1 MRTPLLLACFALTV
15 VGCSRNE
22 PKDEQT
28 GSAASS
34 EQKTIE
40 TSDIACNNEKAT
52 SAIHSYLVNRIDQH
66 AKKQSDIIQQQ
77 AGTVVDM
84 TILQNGLSQV
94 AINLEGVNG
103 SNGKCQATVSFNM
116 PQAQLDNADKIY
128 TRLKMPVA
136 AEQIVSRGYQLQ
148 NSTLVANNV
157 GFGLSASGT
166 NYQVN
171 STTGDDVIGLV
182 GEIMANS
189 ALAQTL
195 TQPSNTP
202 LAGSSAGAIPVLP
215 PVTSKP
221 SVAANNSQTSTTKPV
236 KKQTTEKPKTNS
248 EKNNSKKNNS
258 EKTKTDVTTTT
269 SAKKNTQ
276 SDSADKKSVKKS
288 ESTTSDSA
296 DKKSVKKS
304 ESTTSNADTKSTA
317 TKSAASTGNST
328 EKSTKSVSHEKVPTD
343 TNVKLTIEEKNEQ
356 Y

>member
-1 MRTPLLLACFALTV
+1 MSMIFPQNTLSKKMRTPLLLACFALTV

-22 PKDEQT
+22 QKDEQT

-34 EQKTIE
+34 EQKPIE

-52 SAIHSYLVNRIDQH
+52 NAIHSYLVNRIDQQ

-77 AGTVVDM
+77 AGTIVDM

-94 AINLEGVNG
+94 AINLESVNG

-136 AEQIVSRGYQLQ
+136 AEQIASRGYQLQ

-157 GFGLSASGT
+157 GFGLSASGA

-202 LAGSSAGAIPVLP
+202 LAGSSAGAIPVVP
-215 PVTSKP
+215 TVTSKP
-221 SVAANNSQTSTTKPV
+221 SVAANNSQNSTTKPV
-236 KKQTTEKPKTNS
+236 KKQTTEEPKTDS
-248 EKNNSKKNNS
+248 EKNDS
-258 EKTKTDVTTTT
+258 EKTKTDVTTT
-269 SAKKNTQ
+269 SDKKNTA

-288 ESTTSDSA
+288 ESTTA
-296 DKKSVKKS
+296 
-304 ESTTSNADTKSTA
+304 NADTKSTA
-317 TKSAASTGNST
+317 TKSAASTST
-328 EKSTKSVSHEKVPTD
+328 DKSTKSVSHEKVPTD

>member
-1 MRTPLLLACFALTV
+1 MSMIFPQNTLSKKMRTPLLLACFALTV

-22 PKDEQT
+22 QKDEQT

-52 SAIHSYLVNRIDQH
+52 SAIHSYLVNRIDQQ

-77 AGTVVDM
+77 AGTIVDM
-84 TILQNGLSQV
+84 SILQNGLSQV
-94 AINLEGVNG
+94 AINLESVNG

-136 AEQIVSRGYQLQ
+136 AEQIASRGYQLQ

-157 GFGLSASGT
+157 GFGLSASGA

-202 LAGSSAGAIPVLP
+202 LAGSSAGAIPVVP
-215 PVTSKP
+215 TVTSKP
-221 SVAANNSQTSTTKPV
+221 SVAANNSQNSTTKPV
-236 KKQTTEKPKTNS
+236 KKQTTEEPKTDS
-248 EKNNSKKNNS
+248 EKNDS
-258 EKTKTDVTTTT
+258 EKTKTDVTTT
-269 SAKKNTQ
+269 SDKKNTA

-288 ESTTSDSA
+288 EATTA
-296 DKKSVKKS
+296 
-304 ESTTSNADTKSTA
+304 NADSKSTA
-317 TKSAASTGNST
+317 TKSAASTST
-328 EKSTKSVSHEKVPTD
+328 EKSTKPVSHEKVPTD

>member
-1 MRTPLLLACFALTV
+1 MRTPLLLACFALAV

-22 PKDEQT
+22 QKDEQT
-28 GSAASS
+28 GSATSS
-34 EQKTIE
+34 EQQTIE

-52 SAIHSYLVNRIDQH
+52 SAIHSYLVNRIDQQ

-128 TRLKMPVA
+128 TRLKMPAA
-136 AEQIVSRGYQLQ
+136 AEQIASRGYQLQ

-157 GFGLSASGT
+157 GFGLSASGA

-171 STTGDDVIGLV
+171 STTGDDVIGLI

-202 LAGSSAGAIPVLP
+202 LAGSSAGDITVLP

-236 KKQTTEKPKTNS
+236 KKQTTEKPKTDS
-248 EKNNSKKNNS
+248 EKNSS
-258 EKTKTDVTTTT
+258 EKTKTDVTNTT
-269 SAKKNTQ
+269 SAKKNT
-276 SDSADKKSVKKS
+276 A
-288 ESTTSDSA
+288 SDSA

-328 EKSTKSVSHEKVPTD
+328 EKSTKPVSHEKVPTD

>member
-1 MRTPLLLACFALTV
+1 MSMIFPQNTLSKKMRTPLLLACFALTV

-22 PKDEQT
+22 QKDEQT

-52 SAIHSYLVNRIDQH
+52 SAIHSYLVNRIDQQ

-94 AINLEGVNG
+94 AINLESVNG

-136 AEQIVSRGYQLQ
+136 AEQIASRGYQLQ

-202 LAGSSAGAIPVLP
+202 LAGSSAGAIPVVP
-215 PVTSKP
+215 TVTSKP
-221 SVAANNSQTSTTKPV
+221 SVAANNSQNSTTKPV
-236 KKQTTEKPKTNS
+236 KKQTTEEPKTDS
-248 EKNNSKKNNS
+248 EKNDS
-258 EKTKTDVTTTT
+258 EKTKTDVTTT
-269 SAKKNTQ
+269 SDKKNTA
-276 SDSADKKSVKKS
+276 SDSADKISDKKS
-288 ESTTSDSA
+288 ESTTA
-296 DKKSVKKS
+296 
-304 ESTTSNADTKSTA
+304 NADTKSTA
-317 TKSAASTGNST
+317 TKSAASTST
-328 EKSTKSVSHEKVPTD
+328 DKSTKSVSHEKVPTD

>member
-1 MRTPLLLACFALTV
+1 MSMIFPQNTLSKKMRTPLLMACFALAV

-22 PKDEQT
+22 QKDEQT

-34 EQKTIE
+34 EQQLIE

-52 SAIHSYLVNRIDQH
+52 SAIHSYLVNRIDQQ

-77 AGTVVDM
+77 AGTIVDM

-94 AINLEGVNG
+94 AINLESVNG

-136 AEQIVSRGYQLQ
+136 AEQIASRGYQLQ

-157 GFGLSASGT
+157 GFGLSASGA

-202 LAGSSAGAIPVLP
+202 LAGSSAGAIPVVP
-215 PVTSKP
+215 TVTSKP
-221 SVAANNSQTSTTKPV
+221 SVAANNSQNSTTKPV
-236 KKQTTEKPKTNS
+236 KKQTTEEPKTDS
-248 EKNNSKKNNS
+248 EKNDS
-258 EKTKTDVTTTT
+258 EKTKTDVTTT
-269 SAKKNTQ
+269 SDKKNTA
-276 SDSADKKSVKKS
+276 SDSADKISDKKS
-288 ESTTSDSA
+288 ESTTA
-296 DKKSVKKS
+296 
-304 ESTTSNADTKSTA
+304 NADTKSTA
-317 TKSAASTGNST
+317 TKSAASTST
-328 EKSTKSVSHEKVPTD
+328 DKSTKSVSHEKVPTD

>member
-1 MRTPLLLACFALTV
+1 MSMIFPQNTLSKKMRTPLLLACFALTV

-22 PKDEQT
+22 QKDAQT

-52 SAIHSYLVNRIDQH
+52 DAIHSYLVNRIDQQ

-77 AGTVVDM
+77 AGTIVDM

-103 SNGKCQATVSFNM
+103 NNGKCQATVSFNM
-116 PQAQLDNADKIY
+116 PQAQLDNTDKIY

-136 AEQIVSRGYQLQ
+136 AEQIASRGYQLQ

-157 GFGLSASGT
+157 GFGLSASGA

-202 LAGSSAGAIPVLP
+202 LAGSSAGAIPVVP
-215 PVTSKP
+215 SVTSKP

-236 KKQTTEKPKTNS
+236 KKQTTEEPKTDS
-248 EKNNSKKNNS
+248 EKNDS
-258 EKTKTDVTTTT
+258 ETIKTDLTTT
-269 SAKKNTQ
+269 SAKKNTP

-288 ESTTSDSA
+288 ESTTA
-296 DKKSVKKS
+296 
-304 ESTTSNADTKSTA
+304 NADTKST
-317 TKSAASTGNST
+317 KP
-328 EKSTKSVSHEKVPTD
+328 VSHEKVPTD

>member
-1 MRTPLLLACFALTV
+1 MSMIFPQNTLSKKMRTPLLLACFALAV

-22 PKDEQT
+22 QKDEQT
-28 GSAASS
+28 GSTASS

-52 SAIHSYLVNRIDQH
+52 DAIHSYLVNRIDQQ

-136 AEQIVSRGYQLQ
+136 AEQIASRGYQLQ
-148 NSTLVANNV
+148 NSTLVANSV

-202 LAGSSAGAIPVLP
+202 LAGSSAGAIPVVP
-215 PVTSKP
+215 TVTSRP
-221 SVAANNSQTSTTKPV
+221 SVAANNSQNSTTKPV
-236 KKQTTEKPKTNS
+236 KKQTTEQPKTDS
-248 EKNNSKKNNS
+248 EKNDS
-258 EKTKTDVTTTT
+258 EKTKTDVTTIP
-269 SAKKNTQ
+269 AKKNTA

-288 ESTTSDSA
+288 ESTTA
-296 DKKSVKKS
+296 
-304 ESTTSNADTKSTA
+304 NADTKSTA
-317 TKSAASTGNST
+317 TKSAASTST
-328 EKSTKSVSHEKVPTD
+328 DKSTKPVSHEKVPTD
-343 TNVKLTIEEKNEQ
+343 TNVKLTIEGKNEQ

>member
-1 MRTPLLLACFALTV
+1 MSMIFPQNTLSKKMRTPLLLACFALAV

-22 PKDEQT
+22 QKDGQT

-34 EQKTIE
+34 EQQPIE

-52 SAIHSYLVNRIDQH
+52 SAIHSYLVNRIDQQ

-94 AINLEGVNG
+94 AINLESVNG

-136 AEQIVSRGYQLQ
+136 AEQIASRGYQLQ
-148 NSTLVANNV
+148 NSTLVANPV
-157 GFGLSASGT
+157 GFGLSASGA

-202 LAGSSAGAIPVLP
+202 LAGSSAGAIPVVP
-215 PVTSKP
+215 TVTSKP
-221 SVAANNSQTSTTKPV
+221 SVAANNSQNSTTKPV
-236 KKQTTEKPKTNS
+236 KKQTTEEPKT
-248 EKNNSKKNNS
+248 NS
-258 EKTKTDVTTTT
+258 EKTKTDVTTT
-269 SAKKNTQ
+269 SDKKNT
-276 SDSADKKSVKKS
+276 A
-288 ESTTSDSA
+288 SDSA

-304 ESTTSNADTKSTA
+304 ESTTSNADTKST
-317 TKSAASTGNST
+317 KP
-328 EKSTKSVSHEKVPTD
+328 VSHEKVPTD

>member
-1 MRTPLLLACFALTV
+1 MRMPLLLACFALTV

-22 PKDEQT
+22 QKDEQT

-34 EQKTIE
+34 EQQPIE
-40 TSDIACNNEKAT
+40 TSDIACNNDKAT
-52 SAIHSYLVNRIDQH
+52 DAIHSYLVNRIDQQ

-77 AGTVVDM
+77 AGTMVDM

-94 AINLEGVNG
+94 AINLESVKG

-136 AEQIVSRGYQLQ
+136 AEQIASRGYQLQ

-157 GFGLSASGT
+157 GFGLSASGA

-215 PVTSKP
+215 PVTSRP
-221 SVAANNSQTSTTKPV
+221 SVAANNSQNSTTKPV
-236 KKQTTEKPKTNS
+236 KKQTTEQPKTG
-248 EKNNSKKNNS
+248 S

-269 SAKKNTQ
+269 SDKKNT
-276 SDSADKKSVKKS
+276 A
-288 ESTTSDSA
+288 SDSA

-304 ESTTSNADTKSTA
+304 ESTTSNADSKSTA

-328 EKSTKSVSHEKVPTD
+328 DKSTKSVSHEKVPTD
-343 TNVKLTIEEKNEQ
+343 TNVKLTIEGKNEQ

>member
-1 MRTPLLLACFALTV
+1 MSMIFPQNTLSKKMRMPLLLACFALTV

-22 PKDEQT
+22 QKDGQT
-28 GSAASS
+28 GSTASS
-34 EQKTIE
+34 EQQPIE
-40 TSDIACNNEKAT
+40 TSDIACNNDKAT
-52 SAIHSYLVNRIDQH
+52 SAIHSYLVNRIDQQ

-77 AGTVVDM
+77 AGTMVDM

-94 AINLEGVNG
+94 AINLESVKG

-136 AEQIVSRGYQLQ
+136 AEQIASRGYQLQ

-157 GFGLSASGT
+157 GFGLSASGA

-221 SVAANNSQTSTTKPV
+221 SVAANNSQNSTTKPV
-236 KKQTTEKPKTNS
+236 KKQTTEQPKTG
-248 EKNNSKKNNS
+248 S
-258 EKTKTDVTTTT
+258 EKTKTDVNNNT
-269 SAKKNTQ
+269 SDKKNTQ
-276 SDSADKKSVKKS
+276 SDSADKISDKKS
-288 ESTTSDSA
+288 EP
-296 DKKSVKKS
+296 
-304 ESTTSNADTKSTA
+304 TTSNADSKSTA
-317 TKSAASTGNST
+317 TKSAASTSVD
-328 EKSTKSVSHEKVPTD
+328 KSTKSVSHEKVPID

>member
-1 MRTPLLLACFALTV
+1 MSMIFPQNTLSKKMRTPLLLACFALTV

-22 PKDEQT
+22 QKDEQT

-52 SAIHSYLVNRIDQH
+52 SAIHSYLVNRIDQQ

-77 AGTVVDM
+77 AGTIVDM
-84 TILQNGLSQV
+84 SILQNGLSQV
-94 AINLEGVNG
+94 AINLESVNG

-116 PQAQLDNADKIY
+116 PQAQLDNTDKIY

-136 AEQIVSRGYQLQ
+136 AEQITSRGYQLQ

-202 LAGSSAGAIPVLP
+202 LAGSSAGAIPVVP
-215 PVTSKP
+215 TVTSKP
-221 SVAANNSQTSTTKPV
+221 SVAANNSQNSTTKPV
-236 KKQTTEKPKTNS
+236 KKQTTEEPKTDS
-248 EKNNSKKNNS
+248 EKNDS
-258 EKTKTDVTTTT
+258 EKTKTDVTTT
-269 SAKKNTQ
+269 SDKKNTA
-276 SDSADKKSVKKS
+276 SDSADKISDKKS
-288 ESTTSDSA
+288 ESTTA
-296 DKKSVKKS
+296 
-304 ESTTSNADTKSTA
+304 NADTKSTA
-317 TKSAASTGNST
+317 TKSAASTST
-328 EKSTKSVSHEKVPTD
+328 DKSTKSVSHEKVPTD

>member
-1 MRTPLLLACFALTV
+1 MSMIFPQNTLSKKMRTPLLLACFALAV

-22 PKDEQT
+22 QKDEQT
-28 GSAASS
+28 ASAASS

-52 SAIHSYLVNRIDQH
+52 DAIHSYLVNRVDQQ

-77 AGTVVDM
+77 AGTMVDM

-94 AINLEGVNG
+94 AINLESVNG

-136 AEQIVSRGYQLQ
+136 AEQIASRGYQLQ

-157 GFGLSASGT
+157 GFGLSASGV

-221 SVAANNSQTSTTKPV
+221 SVAANNSQNSTTKPV
-236 KKQTTEKPKTNS
+236 KKQTTEKPKTGS
-248 EKNNSKKNNS
+248 EKNNS

-269 SAKKNTQ
+269 LAKKDT
-276 SDSADKKSVKKS
+276 A
-288 ESTTSDSA
+288 SDSA

-317 TKSAASTGNST
+317 TKSAASTST

>member
-1 MRTPLLLACFALTV
+1 MSMIFPQNTLSKKMRTPLLLACFALTV

-22 PKDEQT
+22 QKDEQT

-52 SAIHSYLVNRIDQH
+52 SAIHSYLVNRIDQQ

-94 AINLEGVNG
+94 AINLESVNG

-136 AEQIVSRGYQLQ
+136 AEQIASRGYQLQ

-157 GFGLSASGT
+157 GFGLSASGA

-202 LAGSSAGAIPVLP
+202 LAGSSAGAIPVVP
-215 PVTSKP
+215 TVTSKP
-221 SVAANNSQTSTTKPV
+221 SVAANNSQNSTTKPV
-236 KKQTTEKPKTNS
+236 KKQTTEEPKTDS
-248 EKNNSKKNNS
+248 EKNDS
-258 EKTKTDVTTTT
+258 EKTKTDVTTT
-269 SAKKNTQ
+269 SDKKNTA
-276 SDSADKKSVKKS
+276 SDSADKISDKKS
-288 ESTTSDSA
+288 EP
-296 DKKSVKKS
+296 
-304 ESTTSNADTKSTA
+304 TTSNADSKSTA
-317 TKSAASTGNST
+317 TKSAASTST
-328 EKSTKSVSHEKVPTD
+328 DKSTKSVSHEKVPTD

>member
-1 MRTPLLLACFALTV
+1 MIFPQNTLSKKMRMPLLLACFALTV

-22 PKDEQT
+22 QKDGQT

-34 EQKTIE
+34 EQQPIE
-40 TSDIACNNEKAT
+40 TSDIACNNDKAT
-52 SAIHSYLVNRIDQH
+52 SAIHSYLVNRIDQQ

-84 TILQNGLSQV
+84 SILQNGLSQV
-94 AINLEGVNG
+94 AINLESVNG

-136 AEQIVSRGYQLQ
+136 AEQIASRGYQLQ

-221 SVAANNSQTSTTKPV
+221 SVAANNSQNSTTKPV
-236 KKQTTEKPKTNS
+236 KKQTTEQPKTGS
-248 EKNNSKKNNS
+248 EKN
-258 EKTKTDVTTTT
+258 KTDVNNNT
-269 SAKKNTQ
+269 SAKKNTP
-276 SDSADKKSVKKS
+276 SDSADKISDKKS
-288 ESTTSDSA
+288 EP
-296 DKKSVKKS
+296 
-304 ESTTSNADTKSTA
+304 TTSNADSKSTA
-317 TKSAASTGNST
+317 TKSAASTSVD
-328 EKSTKSVSHEKVPTD
+328 KSTKSVSHEKVPTD

>member
-1 MRTPLLLACFALTV
+1 MSMIFPQNTLSKKMRTPLLLACFALAV

-22 PKDEQT
+22 QKDAQT

-34 EQKTIE
+34 EQQPIE
-40 TSDIACNNEKAT
+40 TSDIACNNDKAT
-52 SAIHSYLVNRIDQH
+52 SAIHSYLVNRIDQQ

-77 AGTVVDM
+77 AGTMVDM

-94 AINLEGVNG
+94 AINLESVNG

-136 AEQIVSRGYQLQ
+136 AEQIASRGYQLQ
-148 NSTLVANNV
+148 NSTLVANPV
-157 GFGLSASGT
+157 GFGLSASGA

-202 LAGSSAGAIPVLP
+202 LAGSSAGAIAVLP

-221 SVAANNSQTSTTKPV
+221 SVAANNSQNSTTKPV
-236 KKQTTEKPKTNS
+236 KKQTTEEPKTDS
-248 EKNNSKKNNS
+248 EKNDS
-258 EKTKTDVTTTT
+258 EKTKTDVTTIP
-269 SAKKNTQ
+269 AKKNT
-276 SDSADKKSVKKS
+276 A
-288 ESTTSDSA
+288 SDSA

-304 ESTTSNADTKSTA
+304 ESTTSNADTKST
-317 TKSAASTGNST
+317 KP
-328 EKSTKSVSHEKVPTD
+328 VSHEKVPTD

>member
-1 MRTPLLLACFALTV
+1 MSMIFPQNTLSKKMRMPLLLAFFALAV

-22 PKDEQT
+22 QKDEQT
-28 GSAASS
+28 GSTASS
-34 EQKTIE
+34 EQKSIE

-52 SAIHSYLVNRIDQH
+52 SAIHSYLVNRIDQQ

-94 AINLEGVNG
+94 AINLESVNG

-136 AEQIVSRGYQLQ
+136 AEQIASRGYQLQ
-148 NSTLVANNV
+148 NSTLVANPV
-157 GFGLSASGT
+157 GFGLSASGA

-202 LAGSSAGAIPVLP
+202 LAGSSAGAIPVVP
-215 PVTSKP
+215 TVTSKP
-221 SVAANNSQTSTTKPV
+221 SVAANNSQ
-236 KKQTTEKPKTNS
+236 N
-248 EKNNSKKNNS
+248 
-258 EKTKTDVTTTT
+258 
-269 SAKKNTQ
+269 
-276 SDSADKKSVKKS
+276 
-288 ESTTSDSA
+288 STTS
-296 DKKSVKKS
+296 
-304 ESTTSNADTKSTA
+304 TKP
-317 TKSAASTGNST
+317 
-328 EKSTKSVSHEKVPTD
+328 VSHEKVPTD

>member
-1 MRTPLLLACFALTV
+1 MSMIFPQNTLSKKMRTPLLLACFALAV

-22 PKDEQT
+22 QKDEQT

-34 EQKTIE
+34 EQQPIE
-40 TSDIACNNEKAT
+40 TSDIACNNDKAT
-52 SAIHSYLVNRIDQH
+52 SAIHSYLVNRIDQQ

-84 TILQNGLSQV
+84 SILQNGLSQV
-94 AINLEGVNG
+94 AINLESVNG

-136 AEQIVSRGYQLQ
+136 AEQIASRGYQLQ

-157 GFGLSASGT
+157 GFGLSASGA

-202 LAGSSAGAIPVLP
+202 LAGSSAGAIPVVP
-215 PVTSKP
+215 TVTSKP
-221 SVAANNSQTSTTKPV
+221 SVAANNSQNSTTKPV
-236 KKQTTEKPKTNS
+236 KKQTTEEPKTDS
-248 EKNNSKKNNS
+248 EKNDS
-258 EKTKTDVTTTT
+258 EKTKTDVTNT
-269 SAKKNTQ
+269 SDKKNTQ
-276 SDSADKKSVKKS
+276 SDSADKISDKKS
-288 ESTTSDSA
+288 EP
-296 DKKSVKKS
+296 
-304 ESTTSNADTKSTA
+304 TTSNADSKSTA
-317 TKSAASTGNST
+317 TKSAASTST
-328 EKSTKSVSHEKVPTD
+328 DKSTKSVSHEKVPTD

>member
-1 MRTPLLLACFALTV
+1 MSMIFPQNTLSKKMRTPLLLACFALTV

-22 PKDEQT
+22 QKDEQT

-52 SAIHSYLVNRIDQH
+52 SAIHSYLVNRIDQQ

-77 AGTVVDM
+77 AGTIVDM
-84 TILQNGLSQV
+84 SILQNGLSQV
-94 AINLEGVNG
+94 AINLESVNG

-136 AEQIVSRGYQLQ
+136 AEQITSRGYQLQ

-157 GFGLSASGT
+157 GFGLSASGA

-202 LAGSSAGAIPVLP
+202 LAGSSAGAIPVVP
-215 PVTSKP
+215 TVTSKP
-221 SVAANNSQTSTTKPV
+221 SVAANNSQNSTTKPV
-236 KKQTTEKPKTNS
+236 KKQTTEEPKTDS
-248 EKNNSKKNNS
+248 EKNDS
-258 EKTKTDVTTTT
+258 EKTKTDVTTT
-269 SAKKNTQ
+269 SDKKNTA

-288 ESTTSDSA
+288 ESTTA
-296 DKKSVKKS
+296 
-304 ESTTSNADTKSTA
+304 NADTKSTA
-317 TKSAASTGNST
+317 TKTTASTST
-328 EKSTKSVSHEKVPTD
+328 DKSTKSVSHEKVPTD

>member
-1 MRTPLLLACFALTV
+1 MSMIFPQNTLSKKMRTPLLLACFALTV

-22 PKDEQT
+22 QKDEQT
-28 GSAASS
+28 GSATSS
-34 EQKTIE
+34 EQQTIE

-52 SAIHSYLVNRIDQH
+52 SAIHSYLVNRIDQQ

-94 AINLEGVNG
+94 AINLESVNG

-136 AEQIVSRGYQLQ
+136 AEQITSRGYQLQ

-157 GFGLSASGT
+157 GFGLSASGA

-202 LAGSSAGAIPVLP
+202 LAGSSAGAIPVVP
-215 PVTSKP
+215 TVTSKP
-221 SVAANNSQTSTTKPV
+221 SVAANNSQNSTTKPV
-236 KKQTTEKPKTNS
+236 KKQTTEEPKTDS
-248 EKNNSKKNNS
+248 EKNDS
-258 EKTKTDVTTTT
+258 EKTKTDVTTT
-269 SAKKNTQ
+269 SDKKNTA
-276 SDSADKKSVKKS
+276 SDSADKISDKKS
-288 ESTTSDSA
+288 EP
-296 DKKSVKKS
+296 
-304 ESTTSNADTKSTA
+304 TTSNADSKSTA
-317 TKSAASTGNST
+317 TKSAASTST
-328 EKSTKSVSHEKVPTD
+328 DKSTKSVSHEKVPTD

>member
-1 MRTPLLLACFALTV
+1 MSMIFPQNTLSKKMRTPLLLACFALAV

-22 PKDEQT
+22 QKDGQT

-34 EQKTIE
+34 EQQPIE

-52 SAIHSYLVNRIDQH
+52 SAIHSYLVNRIDQQ

-94 AINLEGVNG
+94 AINLESVNG

-136 AEQIVSRGYQLQ
+136 AEQIASRGYQLQ
-148 NSTLVANNV
+148 NSTLVANPV
-157 GFGLSASGT
+157 GFGLSASGA

-202 LAGSSAGAIPVLP
+202 LAGSSAGAIPVVP
-215 PVTSKP
+215 TVTSKP
-221 SVAANNSQTSTTKPV
+221 SVAANNSQNSTTKPV
-236 KKQTTEKPKTNS
+236 KKQTTEEPKTDS
-248 EKNNSKKNNS
+248 EKNDS
-258 EKTKTDVTTTT
+258 EKTKTDVTTT
-269 SAKKNTQ
+269 SDKKNT
-276 SDSADKKSVKKS
+276 A
-288 ESTTSDSA
+288 SDSA

-304 ESTTSNADTKSTA
+304 ESTTSNADTKST
-317 TKSAASTGNST
+317 KP
-328 EKSTKSVSHEKVPTD
+328 VSHEKVPTD
-343 TNVKLTIEEKNEQ
+343 TNVKLTIEGKNEQ

>member
-1 MRTPLLLACFALTV
+1 MSMIFPQNTLSKKMLTPLLLACFALTV

-22 PKDEQT
+22 QKDEQT

-34 EQKTIE
+34 EQQLIE

-52 SAIHSYLVNRIDQH
+52 NAIHSYLVNRIDQQ

-77 AGTVVDM
+77 AGTMVDM

-94 AINLEGVNG
+94 AINLESVNG

-136 AEQIVSRGYQLQ
+136 AEQIASRGYQLQ

-157 GFGLSASGT
+157 GFGLSASGA

-221 SVAANNSQTSTTKPV
+221 SVAANNSQTSTTTPV
-236 KKQTTEKPKTNS
+236 KKQTTEKP
-248 EKNNSKKNNS
+248 KNNS
-258 EKTKTDVTTTT
+258 EKTKTDVTTT
-269 SAKKNTQ
+269 SDKKNTA

-288 ESTTSDSA
+288 ESTTA
-296 DKKSVKKS
+296 
-304 ESTTSNADTKSTA
+304 NADTKSTA
-317 TKSAASTGNST
+317 TKSAASTST
-328 EKSTKSVSHEKVPTD
+328 DKSTKSVSHEKVPTD

>member
-1 MRTPLLLACFALTV
+1 MSMIFPQNTLSKKMRTPLLLACFALAV

-22 PKDEQT
+22 QKDERT

-52 SAIHSYLVNRIDQH
+52 SAIHSYLVNRIDQQ

-77 AGTVVDM
+77 AGTIVDM

-94 AINLEGVNG
+94 AINLESVNG

-136 AEQIVSRGYQLQ
+136 AEQIASHGYQLQ

-157 GFGLSASGT
+157 GFGLSASGA

-202 LAGSSAGAIPVLP
+202 LAGSSAGAIPVVP
-215 PVTSKP
+215 TVTSKP
-221 SVAANNSQTSTTKPV
+221 SVAANNSQNSTTKPV
-236 KKQTTEKPKTNS
+236 KKQTTEEPKTDS
-248 EKNNSKKNNS
+248 EKNDS
-258 EKTKTDVTTTT
+258 EKTKTDVTTT
-269 SAKKNTQ
+269 SDKKNTA
-276 SDSADKKSVKKS
+276 SDSADKISEKKS
-288 ESTTSDSA
+288 ESTTA
-296 DKKSVKKS
+296 
-304 ESTTSNADTKSTA
+304 NADTKSTA
-317 TKSAASTGNST
+317 TKSAASTST
-328 EKSTKSVSHEKVPTD
+328 DKSTKSVSHEKVPTD

>member
-1 MRTPLLLACFALTV
+1 MSMIFPQNTLSKKMRTPLLLACFALTV

-22 PKDEQT
+22 QKDEQT

-34 EQKTIE
+34 EQQPIE
-40 TSDIACNNEKAT
+40 TSDIACNNDKAT
-52 SAIHSYLVNRIDQH
+52 SAIHSYLVNRIDQQ

-77 AGTVVDM
+77 AGTMVDM

-94 AINLEGVNG
+94 AINLESVNG

-136 AEQIVSRGYQLQ
+136 AEQIASRGYQLQ

-157 GFGLSASGT
+157 GFGLSASGA

-202 LAGSSAGAIPVLP
+202 LAGSSAGAIPVVP
-215 PVTSKP
+215 TVTSKP
-221 SVAANNSQTSTTKPV
+221 SVAANNSQNSTTKPV
-236 KKQTTEKPKTNS
+236 KKQTTEEPKTDS
-248 EKNNSKKNNS
+248 EKNDS
-258 EKTKTDVTTTT
+258 EKTKTDVTTT
-269 SAKKNTQ
+269 SDKKNTQ
-276 SDSADKKSVKKS
+276 SDSADKISDKKS
-288 ESTTSDSA
+288 ESTTA
-296 DKKSVKKS
+296 
-304 ESTTSNADTKSTA
+304 NADTKSTA
-317 TKSAASTGNST
+317 TKSAASTST
-328 EKSTKSVSHEKVPTD
+328 DKSTKSVSHEKVPTD

>member
-1 MRTPLLLACFALTV
+1 MSMIFPQNTLSKKMRTPLLLACFALAV

-22 PKDEQT
+22 QKDEQT

-52 SAIHSYLVNRIDQH
+52 SAIHSYLVNRIDQQ

-94 AINLEGVNG
+94 AINLESVNG
-103 SNGKCQATVSFNM
+103 SNGECQATVSFNM

-136 AEQIVSRGYQLQ
+136 AEQIASRGYQLQ

-157 GFGLSASGT
+157 GFGLSASGA

-236 KKQTTEKPKTNS
+236 KKQTPEKPKTNS
-248 EKNNSKKNNS
+248 EKNDS
-258 EKTKTDVTTTT
+258 EKTKTDVTTT
-269 SAKKNTQ
+269 SDKKNTA

-288 ESTTSDSA
+288 ESTTA
-296 DKKSVKKS
+296 
-304 ESTTSNADTKSTA
+304 NADTKSTA
-317 TKSAASTGNST
+317 TKSAASTST
-328 EKSTKSVSHEKVPTD
+328 DKSTKSVSHEKVPTD

>member
-1 MRTPLLLACFALTV
+1 MSMIFPQNTLSKKMLTPLLLACFALTV

-22 PKDEQT
+22 QKDEQT

-52 SAIHSYLVNRIDQH
+52 SAIHSYLVNRIDQQ

-77 AGTVVDM
+77 AGTMVDM

-94 AINLEGVNG
+94 AINLESVNG

-136 AEQIVSRGYQLQ
+136 AEQITSRGYQLQ

-157 GFGLSASGT
+157 GFGLSASGA

-236 KKQTTEKPKTNS
+236 KKQTTEKPKNS
-248 EKNNSKKNNS
+248 S
-258 EKTKTDVTTTT
+258 EKTKTDVTTT
-269 SAKKNTQ
+269 SDKKNT
-276 SDSADKKSVKKS
+276 A
-288 ESTTSDSA
+288 SDSA

-317 TKSAASTGNST
+317 TKSAASTST
-328 EKSTKSVSHEKVPTD
+328 DKSTKPVSHEKVPTD

>member
-1 MRTPLLLACFALTV
+1 MSMIFPQNTLSKKMRMPLLLACFALTV

-22 PKDEQT
+22 QKDGQT
-28 GSAASS
+28 GSTASS
-34 EQKTIE
+34 EQQPIE
-40 TSDIACNNEKAT
+40 TSDIACNNDKAT
-52 SAIHSYLVNRIDQH
+52 DAIHSYLVNRIDQQ

-77 AGTVVDM
+77 AGTMVDM

-94 AINLEGVNG
+94 AINLESVKG

-136 AEQIVSRGYQLQ
+136 AEQIASRGYQLQ

-157 GFGLSASGT
+157 GFGLSASGA

-221 SVAANNSQTSTTKPV
+221 SVAANNSQNSTTKPV
-236 KKQTTEKPKTNS
+236 KKQTTEQPKTG
-248 EKNNSKKNNS
+248 S
-258 EKTKTDVTTTT
+258 EKTKTDVTNT
-269 SAKKNTQ
+269 SDKKNTQ
-276 SDSADKKSVKKS
+276 SDSADKISDKKS
-288 ESTTSDSA
+288 EA
-296 DKKSVKKS
+296 
-304 ESTTSNADTKSTA
+304 TTSNADSKSTA
-317 TKSAASTGNST
+317 TKSAASTSVD
-328 EKSTKSVSHEKVPTD
+328 KSTKSVSHEKVPTD

>member
-1 MRTPLLLACFALTV
+1 MSMIFPQNTLSKKMRTPLLLACFALTV

-22 PKDEQT
+22 QKDEQT

-52 SAIHSYLVNRIDQH
+52 DAIHSYLVNRIDQQ

-77 AGTVVDM
+77 AGTIVDM
-84 TILQNGLSQV
+84 SILQNGLSQV
-94 AINLEGVNG
+94 AINLESVNG

-136 AEQIVSRGYQLQ
+136 AEQIASRGYQLQ

-157 GFGLSASGT
+157 GFGLSASGA

-202 LAGSSAGAIPVLP
+202 LAGSSAGAIPVVP
-215 PVTSKP
+215 TVTSKP
-221 SVAANNSQTSTTKPV
+221 SVAANNSQNSTTKPV
-236 KKQTTEKPKTNS
+236 KKQTTEEPKTDS
-248 EKNNSKKNNS
+248 EKNDS
-258 EKTKTDVTTTT
+258 EKTKTDVTTT
-269 SAKKNTQ
+269 SDKKNTA
-276 SDSADKKSVKKS
+276 SDSADKISDKKS
-288 ESTTSDSA
+288 ESTTA
-296 DKKSVKKS
+296 
-304 ESTTSNADTKSTA
+304 NADTKSTA
-317 TKSAASTGNST
+317 TKSAASTST
-328 EKSTKSVSHEKVPTD
+328 DKSTKSVSHEKVPTD

>member
-1 MRTPLLLACFALTV
+1 MSMIFPQNTLSKKMRTPLLLACFALAV

-22 PKDEQT
+22 QKDEQT
-28 GSAASS
+28 GSTASS
-34 EQKTIE
+34 EQKPIE

-52 SAIHSYLVNRIDQH
+52 SAIHSYLVNRIDQQ

-94 AINLEGVNG
+94 AINLESVNG

-136 AEQIVSRGYQLQ
+136 AEQIASRGYQLQ
-148 NSTLVANNV
+148 NSTLVANPV
-157 GFGLSASGT
+157 GFGLSASGA

-202 LAGSSAGAIPVLP
+202 LAGSSAGAIPVVP
-215 PVTSKP
+215 TVTSKP
-221 SVAANNSQTSTTKPV
+221 SVAANNSQNSTTKPV
-236 KKQTTEKPKTNS
+236 KKQTTEEPKTDS
-248 EKNNSKKNNS
+248 EKNDS
-258 EKTKTDVTTTT
+258 EKTKTDVTTT
-269 SAKKNTQ
+269 SDKKNTA
-276 SDSADKKSVKKS
+276 SDSADKI
-288 ESTTSDSA
+288 
-296 DKKSVKKS
+296 SVKKS
-304 ESTTSNADTKSTA
+304 ESTTSNADT
-317 TKSAASTGNST
+317 
-328 EKSTKSVSHEKVPTD
+328 KSTKSVSHEKVPTD

>member
-1 MRTPLLLACFALTV
+1 MSMIFPQNTLSKKMRTPLLLACFALTV

-22 PKDEQT
+22 QKDEQT

-34 EQKTIE
+34 EQQPIE

-52 SAIHSYLVNRIDQH
+52 SAIHSYLVNRIDQQ

-94 AINLEGVNG
+94 AINLESVNG

-136 AEQIVSRGYQLQ
+136 AEQIASRGYQLQ

-157 GFGLSASGT
+157 GFGLSASGA

-202 LAGSSAGAIPVLP
+202 LAGSSAGAIPVVP
-215 PVTSKP
+215 TVTSKP
-221 SVAANNSQTSTTKPV
+221 SVAANNSQNSTTKPV
-236 KKQTTEKPKTNS
+236 KKQTTEEPKTDS
-248 EKNNSKKNNS
+248 EKNDS
-258 EKTKTDVTTTT
+258 EKTKTDVTTT
-269 SAKKNTQ
+269 SDKKNTA

-288 ESTTSDSA
+288 ESTTA
-296 DKKSVKKS
+296 
-304 ESTTSNADTKSTA
+304 NADTKSTA
-317 TKSAASTGNST
+317 TKSAASTSVD
-328 EKSTKSVSHEKVPTD
+328 KSTKPVSHEKVPTD

>member
-1 MRTPLLLACFALTV
+1 MSMIFPQNTLSKKMRTPLLLACFALAV

-22 PKDEQT
+22 QKDEQT

-34 EQKTIE
+34 EQKSIE

-52 SAIHSYLVNRIDQH
+52 SAIHSYLVNRIDQQ

-94 AINLEGVNG
+94 AINLESVNG

-136 AEQIVSRGYQLQ
+136 AEQIASRGYQLQ
-148 NSTLVANNV
+148 NSTLVANPV
-157 GFGLSASGT
+157 GFGLSASGA

-202 LAGSSAGAIPVLP
+202 LAGSSAGAIPVVP
-215 PVTSKP
+215 TVTSKP
-221 SVAANNSQTSTTKPV
+221 SVAANNSQNSTTKPV
-236 KKQTTEKPKTNS
+236 KKQTTEEPKTDS
-248 EKNNSKKNNS
+248 EKNDS
-258 EKTKTDVTTTT
+258 EKTKTDVTTT
-269 SAKKNTQ
+269 SDKKNTA
-276 SDSADKKSVKKS
+276 SDSADKISDKKS
-288 ESTTSDSA
+288 ESTTA
-296 DKKSVKKS
+296 
-304 ESTTSNADTKSTA
+304 NADTKSTA
-317 TKSAASTGNST
+317 TKSAASTST
-328 EKSTKSVSHEKVPTD
+328 DKSTKSVSHEKVPTD

>member
-1 MRTPLLLACFALTV
+1 MSMIFPQNTLSKKMRTPLLLACFALTV

-22 PKDEQT
+22 QKDEQT

-34 EQKTIE
+34 EQKSIE

-52 SAIHSYLVNRIDQH
+52 SAIHSYLVNRIDQQ

-94 AINLEGVNG
+94 AINLESVNG

-136 AEQIVSRGYQLQ
+136 AEQIASRGYQLQ

-157 GFGLSASGT
+157 GFGLSASGA

-202 LAGSSAGAIPVLP
+202 LAGSSAGTIPVVP
-215 PVTSKP
+215 TVTSKP
-221 SVAANNSQTSTTKPV
+221 SVAANNSQNSTTKPV
-236 KKQTTEKPKTNS
+236 KKQTTEEPKTDS
-248 EKNNSKKNNS
+248 EKNDS
-258 EKTKTDVTTTT
+258 EKTKTDVTTT
-269 SAKKNTQ
+269 SDKKNTA

-288 ESTTSDSA
+288 ESTTA
-296 DKKSVKKS
+296 
-304 ESTTSNADTKSTA
+304 NADTKSTA
-317 TKSAASTGNST
+317 TKSAASTST
-328 EKSTKSVSHEKVPTD
+328 DKSTKPVSHEKVPTD

>member
-1 MRTPLLLACFALTV
+1 MRTPLLLACFALAV

-22 PKDEQT
+22 QKDGQT

-34 EQKTIE
+34 EQQPIE

-52 SAIHSYLVNRIDQH
+52 SAIHSYLVNRIDQQ

-94 AINLEGVNG
+94 AINLESVNG

-136 AEQIVSRGYQLQ
+136 AEQIASRGYQLQ

-157 GFGLSASGT
+157 GFGLSASGA

-202 LAGSSAGAIPVLP
+202 LAGSSAGAIAVLP
-215 PVTSKP
+215 PVTSRP
-221 SVAANNSQTSTTKPV
+221 SVA
-236 KKQTTEKPKTNS
+236 
-248 EKNNSKKNNS
+248 
-258 EKTKTDVTTTT
+258 KTDVTNT
-269 SAKKNTQ
+269 SDKKNTQ
-276 SDSADKKSVKKS
+276 SDSADKISDKKS
-288 ESTTSDSA
+288 EA
-296 DKKSVKKS
+296 
-304 ESTTSNADTKSTA
+304 TTSNADSKSTA
-317 TKSAASTGNST
+317 TKSAASTSVD
-328 EKSTKSVSHEKVPTD
+328 KSTKSVSHEKVPTD

>member
-1 MRTPLLLACFALTV
+1 MSMIFPQNTLSKKMRMPLLLACFALAV

-22 PKDEQT
+22 QKDEQT

-34 EQKTIE
+34 EQQPIE
-40 TSDIACNNEKAT
+40 TSDIACNNDKAT
-52 SAIHSYLVNRIDQH
+52 SAIHSYLVNRIDQQ

-84 TILQNGLSQV
+84 SILQNGLSQV
-94 AINLEGVNG
+94 AINLERVNG
-103 SNGKCQATVSFNM
+103 SNGKCQATVLFNM

-136 AEQIVSRGYQLQ
+136 AEQITSRGYQLQ

-157 GFGLSASGT
+157 GFGLSASGA

-202 LAGSSAGAIPVLP
+202 LAGSSAGAIPVVP
-215 PVTSKP
+215 TVTSKP
-221 SVAANNSQTSTTKPV
+221 SVAANNSQNSTTKPV
-236 KKQTTEKPKTNS
+236 KKQTTEEPKTDS
-248 EKNNSKKNNS
+248 EKNDS
-258 EKTKTDVTTTT
+258 EKTKTDVTTT
-269 SAKKNTQ
+269 SDKKNTA
-276 SDSADKKSVKKS
+276 SDSADKISDKKS
-288 ESTTSDSA
+288 ESTTA
-296 DKKSVKKS
+296 
-304 ESTTSNADTKSTA
+304 NADTKSTA
-317 TKSAASTGNST
+317 TKSAASTST
-328 EKSTKSVSHEKVPTD
+328 DKSTKSVSHEKVPTD

>member
-1 MRTPLLLACFALTV
+1 MSMIFPQNTLSKKMRTPLLMACFALTV

-22 PKDEQT
+22 QKDGQT
-28 GSAASS
+28 GSTASS
-34 EQKTIE
+34 EQQPIE
-40 TSDIACNNEKAT
+40 TSDIACNNDKAT
-52 SAIHSYLVNRIDQH
+52 SAIHSYLVNRIDQQ

-77 AGTVVDM
+77 AGTMVDM

-94 AINLEGVNG
+94 AINLESVKG

-136 AEQIVSRGYQLQ
+136 AEQIASRGYQLQ

-157 GFGLSASGT
+157 GFGLSASGA
-166 NYQVN
+166 NYQVT

-202 LAGSSAGAIPVLP
+202 LAGSSAGAIAVLP
-215 PVTSKP
+215 PVTSRP
-221 SVAANNSQTSTTKPV
+221 SVAANNSQNSTTKPV
-236 KKQTTEKPKTNS
+236 KKQTTEEPKTDS
-248 EKNNSKKNNS
+248 EKNDS
-258 EKTKTDVTTTT
+258 EKTKTDVTTIP
-269 SAKKNTQ
+269 AKKNT
-276 SDSADKKSVKKS
+276 A
-288 ESTTSDSA
+288 SDSA

-304 ESTTSNADTKSTA
+304 ESTTSNADTKST
-317 TKSAASTGNST
+317 KP
-328 EKSTKSVSHEKVPTD
+328 VSHEKVPTD

>member
-1 MRTPLLLACFALTV
+1 MSMIFPQNTLSKKMRTPLLLACFALTV

-22 PKDEQT
+22 QKDEQT
-28 GSAASS
+28 GSATSS
-34 EQKTIE
+34 EQQPIE

-52 SAIHSYLVNRIDQH
+52 SAIHSYLVNRIDQQ

-77 AGTVVDM
+77 AGTIVDM

-94 AINLEGVNG
+94 AINLESVNG

-128 TRLKMPVA
+128 SRLKMPVA
-136 AEQIVSRGYQLQ
+136 AEQIASRGYQLQ

-157 GFGLSASGT
+157 GFGLSVSGA

-202 LAGSSAGAIPVLP
+202 LAGSSAGAIAVLP

-221 SVAANNSQTSTTKPV
+221 SVAANNSQNSTTEPV
-236 KKQTTEKPKTNS
+236 KKQATEKPKTNS
-248 EKNNSKKNNS
+248 EKNDS
-258 EKTKTDVTTTT
+258 ETIKTDLTTT
-269 SAKKNTQ
+269 SDKKNTE
-276 SDSADKKSVKKS
+276 SDSAD
-288 ESTTSDSA
+288 
-296 DKKSVKKS
+296 KKS
-304 ESTTSNADTKSTA
+304 ESTTSNSDTKSTA
-317 TKSAASTGNST
+317 TKSAASTST
-328 EKSTKSVSHEKVPTD
+328 DKSTKSVSHEKVPTD